1 MNNMRVVAQPV
12 SKMVPPQRMTPAA
25 EDFYPTVAIQAL
37 TRIFKDP
44 SLAVH
49 HGMVMQAIMFIF
61 NSLGQKCVPFLGKV
75 VPHILFTI
83 RTCSASN
90 LREARSKQVASL
102 SVIVNEHLRPYV
114 AEIFDIVDEL
124 WETRHLGTILTS
136 VTMIAAGVPDDFR
149 KFVPRLVRKLLSSLD
164 DVQTSDWFKP
174 SGRQGISDKASV
186 EFDKLELILRS
197 LKSLRGVLGDY
208 LHVLVTSLL
217 KLADALITASS
228 SADTDE
234 DNRAAFTRASIETLK
249 TISHLLEHDSV
260 RPSTEMPAASWA

>member
-1 MNNMRVVAQPV
+1 VRQ
-12 SKMVPPQRMTPAA
+12 
-25 EDFYPTVAIQAL
+25 
-37 TRIFKDP
+37 IFERLD
-44 SLAVH
+44 
-49 HGMVMQAIMFIF
+49 
-61 NSLGQKCVPFLGKV
+61 
-75 VPHILFTI
+75 
-83 RTCSASN
+83 
-90 LREARSKQVASL
+90 SKQVASL